1 MTEST
6 PARSDEKP
14 VPSCPRPAIVRPVQ
28 PQLPFPQPHPLHA
41 GDELQA
47 LRTAGPIHRVRTPV
61 GDEAWLVTGYAVVR
75 ELMDDDRLG
84 RSHRSPET
92 APRSRASA
100 LFGGPIGD
108 FDAEPAGHKRMRSL
122 LQPHFSP
129 GRLRA
134 LEPKVQALTEDLL
147 DQLAGGGPPADLH
160 AKLAGPLPA
169 LVICELLGVPY
180 DDRDT
185 FRVWVDSAA
194 FDTDPVESGQ
204 GMIAL
209 VDYGVSLVAE
219 KRRHPGD
226 DVISHLC
233 EVDDLADVEI
243 AVLAVSLLFAGYET
257 TVVQIWMHTVQ
268 LLSDRSRW
276 QALLAD
282 PALIPQAT
290 EELIRASLVGGT
302 GIPRYARDVIDVA
315 GVTIAEGDLVLLD
328 PGSANQ
334 DSAFFKDPDIIDFR
348 RTGPKPLSFGYGGR
362 YCLGAPLAR
371 MELNS
376 VFSQMIPRFP
386 DMRLAVDVTD
396 LSINTDALGS
406 GLVAL
411 PVTWGDG

>member
-1 MTEST
+1 M
-6 PARSDEKP
+6 R
-14 VPSCPRPAIVRPVQ
+14 
-28 PQLPFPQPHPLHA
+28 PQLPFPQPHPLRA

-47 LRTAGPIHRVRTPV
+47 LRTDGPIHRVRTPV
-61 GDEAWLVTGYAVVR
+61 GDEAWLVTGYAQVR

-108 FDAEPAGHKRMRSL
+108 FDAEPAGHQRMRAL

-129 GRLRA
+129 RRLRA
-134 LEPKVQALTEDLL
+134 LEPKVEALTRGLL
-147 DQLAGGGPPADLH
+147 DQLAADGPPADLH

-180 DDRDT
+180 GDRDT
-185 FRVWVDSAA
+185 FRVWVDAAA
-194 FDTDPVESGQ
+194 FDPDQVASGQ
-204 GMIAL
+204 GMAAL

-219 KRRHPGD
+219 KRRRPGD

-233 EVDDLADVEI
+233 DVDDLADVEI

-257 TVVQIWMHTVQ
+257 TVIQIWLQTVQ
-268 LLSDRSRW
+268 LLSGSRKW
-276 QALLAD
+276 QTLLDD
-282 PALIPQAT
+282 PSLIPKAS
-290 EELIRASLVGGT
+290 EELIRACLIGGV
-302 GIPRYARDVIDVA
+302 GIPRYARDTIDIA
-315 GVTIAEGDLVLLD
+315 GITIAEGDLVLLD
-328 PGSANQ
+328 PGSANN
-334 DSAFFKDPDIIDFR
+334 DPAFFKDPDVVDFNR
-348 RTGPKPLSFGYGGR
+348 IGPQPLSFGYGGR

-386 DMRLAVDVTD
+386 DMQLAVDTAA

-411 PVTWGDG
+411 PVTWGGQ

>member
-1 MTEST
+1 
-6 PARSDEKP
+6 
-14 VPSCPRPAIVRPVQ
+14 
-28 PQLPFPQPHPLHA
+28 LPFPQPHPLRA

-47 LRTAGPIHRVRTPV
+47 LRTDGPIHRVRTPV
-61 GDEAWLVTGYAVVR
+61 GDDAWLVTGYAAVR

-84 RSHRSPET
+84 RSHRSPQT

-129 GRLRA
+129 RRMRA
-134 LEPKVQALTEDLL
+134 LEPKVEALTKSLL
-147 DQLAGGGPPADLH
+147 DQLADDGPPADLY

-194 FDTDPVESGQ
+194 FDTDPVQSGQ
-204 GMIAL
+204 GMVAL
-209 VDYGVSLVAE
+209 VDYGVSLVAQ
-219 KRRHPGD
+219 KRHQPGD

-257 TVVQIWMHTVQ
+257 TVIQIWLQTVQ
-268 LLSDRSRW
+268 LLSGSRKW
-276 QALLAD
+276 QTLLDD
-282 PALIPQAT
+282 PSLIPKAT
-290 EELIRASLVGGT
+290 EELIRASMIGGV
-302 GIPRYARDVIDVA
+302 GIPRYARDAIDIA

-328 PGSANQ
+328 PGSANN
-334 DSAFFKDPDIIDFR
+334 DPAFFTDPDVVDFN

-386 DMRLAVDVTD
+386 DMRLTADAAT
-396 LSINTDALGS
+396 LRINTDALGS

-411 PVTWGDG
+411 PVSWGDG

>member
-1 MTEST
+1 VTT
-6 PARSDEKP
+6 
-14 VPSCPRPAIVRPVQ
+14 
-28 PQLPFPQPHPLHA
+28 QLPFPQPHPLRA
-41 GDELQA
+41 GEELQA

-61 GDEAWLVTGYAVVR
+61 GDEAWLVTGYAQVR

-108 FDAEPAGHKRMRSL
+108 FDAEPAGHTRMRAL

-129 GRLRA
+129 RRLRA
-134 LEPKVQALTEDLL
+134 LEPKVEALTRGLL
-147 DQLAGGGPPADLH
+147 DQLADDGPPADLH
-160 AKLAGPLPA
+160 ARLAGPLPA

-194 FDTDPVESGQ
+194 FNADPVESGQ

-209 VDYGVSLVAE
+209 VDYGVSLVAD

-233 EVDDLADVEI
+233 DVDDLADVEI
-243 AVLAVSLLFAGYET
+243 AVLAVTLLFAGYET
-257 TVVQIWMHTVQ
+257 TVIQIWLQTVQ
-268 LLSDRSRW
+268 LLSGSHKW
-276 QALLAD
+276 QALLDD
-282 PALIPQAT
+282 PSLIPKAT
-290 EELIRASLVGGT
+290 EELIRASMIGGV
-302 GIPRYARDVIDVA
+302 GIPRYARDTINIADI
-315 GVTIAEGDLVLLD
+315 TIAEGDLVLLD
-328 PGSANQ
+328 PGSANN
-334 DSAFFKDPDIIDFR
+334 DPAFFKDPDVVDFN
-348 RTGPKPLSFGYGGR
+348 RTGPQPLSFGYGGR

-386 DMRLAVDVTD
+386 DMQLAVDAAS
-396 LSINTDALGS
+396 LSINTEALGS

-411 PVTWGDG
+411 PVTWGGR

>member
-1 MTEST
+1 MT
-6 PARSDEKP
+6 
-14 VPSCPRPAIVRPVQ
+14 V
-28 PQLPFPQPHPLHA
+28 QLPFPQPHPLRA
-41 GDELQA
+41 GDELQV
-47 LRTAGPIHRVRTPV
+47 LRTDGPIHRVRTPV
-61 GDEAWLVTGYAVVR
+61 GDEAWLVTGYAEVR

-84 RSHRSPET
+84 RSHRSPQT

-108 FDAEPAGHKRMRSL
+108 FDAEPAGHSRMRTL

-129 GRLRA
+129 RRMRA
-134 LEPKVQALTEDLL
+134 LEPKVEALTKSLL
-147 DQLAGGGPPADLH
+147 DQLADDGPPADLH

-194 FDTDPVESGQ
+194 FDTDPVQSGQ
-204 GMIAL
+204 GMVAL
-209 VDYGVSLVAE
+209 VDYGVSLVAQ
-219 KRRHPGD
+219 KRRQPGD
-226 DVISHLC
+226 DVMSHLC

-257 TVVQIWMHTVQ
+257 TVMQIWLQTVQ
-268 LLSDRSRW
+268 LLSDPRKW
-276 QALLAD
+276 QTLLD
-282 PALIPQAT
+282 DVSLIPKAT
-290 EELIRASLVGGT
+290 EELIRASMIGGV
-302 GIPRYARDVIDVA
+302 GIPRYARDAIDIA
-315 GVTIAEGDLVLLD
+315 GVTIADGDLVLLD
-328 PGSANQ
+328 PGSANN
-334 DSAFFKDPDIIDFR
+334 DPAFFTDPNVVDFN

-376 VFSQMIPRFP
+376 VFSQMIPRFS
-386 DMRLAVDVTD
+386 DMRLTADAAT

-411 PVTWGDG
+411 PVSWGDG

>member
-1 MTEST
+1 M
-6 PARSDEKP
+6 
-14 VPSCPRPAIVRPVQ
+14 
-28 PQLPFPQPHPLHA
+28 PFPQPHPLRA

-47 LRTAGPIHRVRTPV
+47 LRTDGPIHRVRTPV
-61 GDEAWLVTGYAVVR
+61 GDEAWLVTGYAAVR

-108 FDAEPAGHKRMRSL
+108 FDAEPAGHQRMRSL

-129 GRLRA
+129 RRLRA
-134 LEPKVQALTEDLL
+134 LEPKVDALTRGLL
-147 DQLAGGGPPADLH
+147 DQLADDGPPADLH

-180 DDRDT
+180 GDRDR
-185 FRVWVDSAA
+185 FRVWVDAAA
-194 FDTDPVESGQ
+194 FDTDPAESGQ

-209 VDYGVSLVAE
+209 VDYGVSLVAD
-219 KRRHPGD
+219 KRRQPGD

-233 EVDDLADVEI
+233 EHDDLEDVEI

-257 TVVQIWMHTVQ
+257 TVVQIWMHAVQ
-268 LLSDRSRW
+268 LLSDRTRW
-276 QALLAD
+276 QALLDD
-282 PALIPQAT
+282 PSLIPKAT
-290 EELIRASLVGGT
+290 EELIRASMIGGV
-302 GIPRYARDVIDVA
+302 GIPRYARDAIDIA

-328 PGSANQ
+328 PGSANH
-334 DSAFFKDPDIIDFR
+334 DPTFFIDPDVIDFR
-348 RTGPKPLSFGYGGR
+348 RTGSQPLSFGYGGR

-376 VFSQMIPRFP
+376 VFSQMIQRFP
-386 DMRLAVDVTD
+386 DMRLAVDVTA

>member
-1 MTEST
+1 VTT
-6 PARSDEKP
+6 
-14 VPSCPRPAIVRPVQ
+14 
-28 PQLPFPQPHPLHA
+28 QLPFPQPHPLRA
-41 GDELQA
+41 GEELQA

-61 GDEAWLVTGYAVVR
+61 GDDAWLVTGYAQVR

-92 APRSRASA
+92 APRSRASV

-108 FDAEPAGHKRMRSL
+108 FDAEPAGHTRMRAL

-129 GRLRA
+129 RRLRA
-134 LEPKVQALTEDLL
+134 LEPKVEALTRGLL
-147 DQLAGGGPPADLH
+147 DQLADDGPPADLH
-160 AKLAGPLPA
+160 ARLAGPLPA

-194 FDTDPVESGQ
+194 FNADPVESGQ

-233 EVDDLADVEI
+233 DVDDLADVEI
-243 AVLAVSLLFAGYET
+243 AVLAVALLFAGYET
-257 TVVQIWMHTVQ
+257 TVIQIWLQTVQ
-268 LLSDRSRW
+268 LLSGSRKW
-276 QALLAD
+276 QTLLDD
-282 PALIPQAT
+282 PSLIPKAT
-290 EELIRASLVGGT
+290 EELIRASMIGGV
-302 GIPRYARDVIDVA
+302 GIPRYARDTINIADI
-315 GVTIAEGDLVLLD
+315 TIAEGDLVLLD
-328 PGSANQ
+328 PGSANN
-334 DSAFFKDPDIIDFR
+334 DPAFFKDPDVVDFN
-348 RTGPKPLSFGYGGR
+348 RTGPQPLSFGYGGR

-386 DMRLAVDVTD
+386 DMQLAVDVTD
-396 LSINTDALGS
+396 LSINTEALGS

-411 PVTWGDG
+411 PVTWGGR

>member
-1 MTEST
+1 M
-6 PARSDEKP
+6 
-14 VPSCPRPAIVRPVQ
+14 
-28 PQLPFPQPHPLHA
+28 
-41 GDELQA
+41 QA

-61 GDEAWLVTGYAVVR
+61 GDEAWLVTGYAQVR

-84 RSHRSPET
+84 RSHRTPET

-108 FDAEPAGHKRMRSL
+108 FDAEPAGHTRMRAL

-129 GRLRA
+129 RRLRA
-134 LEPKVQALTEDLL
+134 LEPKVEALTRGLL
-147 DQLAGGGPPADLH
+147 DQLADDGPPADLH

-194 FDTDPVESGQ
+194 FNADPVESGQ

-233 EVDDLADVEI
+233 DVDDLADVEI
-243 AVLAVSLLFAGYET
+243 AVLAMSLLFAGYET
-257 TVVQIWMHTVQ
+257 TVIQIWLQTVQ
-268 LLSDRSRW
+268 LLSGSREW
-276 QALLAD
+276 QTLLD
-282 PALIPQAT
+282 EPSLIPKAS
-290 EELIRASLVGGT
+290 EELIRACLIGGV
-302 GIPRYARDVIDVA
+302 GIPRYARDTIDIA
-315 GVTIAEGDLVLLD
+315 DVTIAEGDLVLLD
-328 PGSANQ
+328 PGSANN
-334 DSAFFKDPDIIDFR
+334 DPAFFKDPDVVDFH
-348 RTGPKPLSFGYGGR
+348 RTGPQPLSFGYGGR

-386 DMRLAVDVTD
+386 DMQLAVDVAD

-411 PVTWGDG
+411 PVTWGGR

>member
-1 MTEST
+1 
-6 PARSDEKP
+6 
-14 VPSCPRPAIVRPVQ
+14 
-28 PQLPFPQPHPLHA
+28 
-41 GDELQA
+41 LQA

-61 GDEAWLVTGYAVVR
+61 GDDAWLVTGYAQVR

-108 FDAEPAGHKRMRSL
+108 FDAEPAGHTRMRAL

-129 GRLRA
+129 RRLRA
-134 LEPKVQALTEDLL
+134 LEPKVEALTRGLL
-147 DQLAGGGPPADLH
+147 DQLADDGPPADLH
-160 AKLAGPLPA
+160 ARLAGPLPA

-194 FDTDPVESGQ
+194 FNTDPVESGQ

-233 EVDDLADVEI
+233 DVDDLADVEI
-243 AVLAVSLLFAGYET
+243 AVLAVALLFAGYET
-257 TVVQIWMHTVQ
+257 TVIQIWLQTVQ
-268 LLSDRSRW
+268 LLSGSRKW
-276 QALLAD
+276 QTLLDD
-282 PALIPQAT
+282 PSLIPKAT
-290 EELIRASLVGGT
+290 EELIRASMIGGV
-302 GIPRYARDVIDVA
+302 GIPRYARDTINIADI
-315 GVTIAEGDLVLLD
+315 TIAEGDLVLLD
-328 PGSANQ
+328 PGSANN
-334 DSAFFKDPDIIDFR
+334 DPAFFKDPDVVDFN
-348 RTGPKPLSFGYGGR
+348 RTGPQPLSFGYGGR

-386 DMRLAVDVTD
+386 DMQLAVDVTD
-396 LSINTDALGS
+396 LSINTEALGS

-411 PVTWGDG
+411 PVTWGGR

>member
-1 MTEST
+1 M
-6 PARSDEKP
+6 
-14 VPSCPRPAIVRPVQ
+14 
-28 PQLPFPQPHPLHA
+28 
-41 GDELQA
+41 QA

-61 GDEAWLVTGYAVVR
+61 GDEAWLVTGYAQVR

-92 APRSRASA
+92 APRSRASV

-108 FDAEPAGHKRMRSL
+108 FDAEPAGHTRMRAL

-129 GRLRA
+129 RRLRA
-134 LEPKVQALTEDLL
+134 LEPKVEALTRGLL
-147 DQLAGGGPPADLH
+147 DQLADDGPPADLH
-160 AKLAGPLPA
+160 ARLAGPLPA
-169 LVICELLGVPY
+169 LVICELLGVPD

-194 FDTDPVESGQ
+194 FNTDPVESGQ

-233 EVDDLADVEI
+233 DVDDLADVEI
-243 AVLAVSLLFAGYET
+243 AVLAVALLFAGYET
-257 TVVQIWMHTVQ
+257 TVIQIWLQTVQ
-268 LLSDRSRW
+268 LLSGSRKW
-276 QALLAD
+276 QTLLDD
-282 PALIPQAT
+282 PSLIPKAT
-290 EELIRASLVGGT
+290 EELIRASMIGGV
-302 GIPRYARDVIDVA
+302 GIPRYARDTINIADI
-315 GVTIAEGDLVLLD
+315 TIAEGDLVLLD
-328 PGSANQ
+328 PGSANN
-334 DSAFFKDPDIIDFR
+334 DPAFFKDPDVVDFN
-348 RTGPKPLSFGYGGR
+348 RTGPQPLSFGYGGR

-386 DMRLAVDVTD
+386 DMQLAVDVTD
-396 LSINTDALGS
+396 LSINTEALGS

-411 PVTWGDG
+411 PVTWGGR

>member
-1 MTEST
+1 M
-6 PARSDEKP
+6 
-14 VPSCPRPAIVRPVQ
+14 
-28 PQLPFPQPHPLHA
+28 L
-41 GDELQA
+41 A
-47 LRTAGPIHRVRTPV
+47 LRTTGPIHRVRTPV
-61 GDEAWLVTGYAVVR
+61 GDEAWLVTGYAQVR
-75 ELMDDDRLG
+75 ELMDEDRLG
-84 RSHRSPET
+84 RSHRTPET

-129 GRLRA
+129 RRMRA
-134 LEPKVQALTEDLL
+134 LEPKVEALTKSLL
-147 DQLAGGGPPADLH
+147 DQLADDGPPADLY

-194 FDTDPVESGQ
+194 FDTDPVQSGQ
-204 GMIAL
+204 GMVAL
-209 VDYGVSLVAE
+209 VDYGVSLVAQ
-219 KRRHPGD
+219 KRHHPGD

-257 TVVQIWMHTVQ
+257 TVIQIWLQTVQ
-268 LLSDRSRW
+268 LLSGSRKW
-276 QALLAD
+276 QTLLDD
-282 PALIPQAT
+282 PSLIPKAT
-290 EELIRASLVGGT
+290 EELIRASMIGGV
-302 GIPRYARDVIDVA
+302 GIPRYARDAIDIA

-328 PGSANQ
+328 PGSANN
-334 DSAFFKDPDIIDFR
+334 DPAFFTDPDVVDFN

-386 DMRLAVDVTD
+386 DMRLTADAAT
-396 LSINTDALGS
+396 LRINTDALGS

-411 PVTWGDG
+411 PVSWGDG

>member
-1 MTEST
+1 MTT
-6 PARSDEKP
+6 
-14 VPSCPRPAIVRPVQ
+14 
-28 PQLPFPQPHPLHA
+28 QLPFPQPHPLRA
-41 GDELQA
+41 GEELQA

-61 GDEAWLVTGYAVVR
+61 GDDAWLVTGYAQVR

-84 RSHRSPET
+84 RSHRTPET

-108 FDAEPAGHKRMRSL
+108 FDAEPGGHKRMRAL

-129 GRLRA
+129 RRLRA
-134 LEPKVQALTEDLL
+134 LEPKVEALTRGLL
-147 DQLAGGGPPADLH
+147 DQLADDGPPADLH

-180 DDRDT
+180 NDRDT

-194 FDTDPVESGQ
+194 FNADPVESGQ

-233 EVDDLADVEI
+233 DVDDLADVEI

-257 TVVQIWMHTVQ
+257 TVIQIWLQTVQ
-268 LLSDRSRW
+268 LLSGSRKW
-276 QALLAD
+276 QTLLDD
-282 PALIPQAT
+282 PSLIPKAS
-290 EELIRASLVGGT
+290 EELIRACLIGGV
-302 GIPRYARDVIDVA
+302 GIPRYARDTIDIA
-315 GVTIAEGDLVLLD
+315 GITIAEGDLVLLD
-328 PGSANQ
+328 PGSANN
-334 DSAFFKDPDIIDFR
+334 DPAFFKDPDVVDFN
-348 RTGPKPLSFGYGGR
+348 RTGPQPLSFGYGGR

-386 DMRLAVDVTD
+386 DMQLAVDVAD

-411 PVTWGDG
+411 PVTWGGQ

>member
-1 MTEST
+1 VTT
-6 PARSDEKP
+6 
-14 VPSCPRPAIVRPVQ
+14 
-28 PQLPFPQPHPLHA
+28 QLPFPQPHPLRA
-41 GDELQA
+41 GEELQA

-61 GDEAWLVTGYAVVR
+61 GDEAWLVTGYAQVR

-92 APRSRASA
+92 APRSRASV

-108 FDAEPAGHKRMRSL
+108 FDAEPAGHTRMRAL

-129 GRLRA
+129 RRLRA
-134 LEPKVQALTEDLL
+134 LEPKVEALTRGLL
-147 DQLAGGGPPADLH
+147 DQLADDGPPADLH
-160 AKLAGPLPA
+160 ARLAGPLPA

-194 FDTDPVESGQ
+194 FNADPVESGQ

-233 EVDDLADVEI
+233 DVDDLADVEI
-243 AVLAVSLLFAGYET
+243 AVLAVALLFAGYET
-257 TVVQIWMHTVQ
+257 TVIQIWLQTVQ
-268 LLSDRSRW
+268 LLSGSRKW
-276 QALLAD
+276 QTLLDD
-282 PALIPQAT
+282 PSLIPKAT
-290 EELIRASLVGGT
+290 EELIRASMIGGV
-302 GIPRYARDVIDVA
+302 GIPRYARDTINIADI
-315 GVTIAEGDLVLLD
+315 TIAEGDLVLLD
-328 PGSANQ
+328 PGSANN
-334 DSAFFKDPDIIDFR
+334 DPAFFKDPDVVDFN
-348 RTGPKPLSFGYGGR
+348 RTGPQPLSFGYGGR

-386 DMRLAVDVTD
+386 DMQLAVDVTD
-396 LSINTDALGS
+396 LSINTEALGS

-411 PVTWGDG
+411 PVTWGGR

>member
-1 MTEST
+1 
-6 PARSDEKP
+6 
-14 VPSCPRPAIVRPVQ
+14 
-28 PQLPFPQPHPLHA
+28 LPFPQPHPLRA

-47 LRTAGPIHRVRTPV
+47 LRTDGPIHRVQTPV
-61 GDEAWLVTGYAVVR
+61 GDDAWLVTGYAAVR

-108 FDAEPAGHKRMRSL
+108 FDAEPAGHQRMRSL

-129 GRLRA
+129 RRLRA
-134 LEPKVQALTEDLL
+134 LEPKVEALTRGLL
-147 DQLAGGGPPADLH
+147 DQLANDGPPADLH

-180 DDRDT
+180 GDRDS
-185 FRVWVDSAA
+185 FRVWVDAAA
-194 FDTDPVESGQ
+194 FDTDPAESGQ

-209 VDYGVSLVAE
+209 VDYGISLVAD

-276 QALLAD
+276 QALLDD
-282 PALIPQAT
+282 PSLIPKAT
-290 EELIRASLVGGT
+290 EELIRASLIGGV
-302 GIPRYARDVIDVA
+302 GIPRYARHAIDIA

-328 PGSANQ
+328 PGSANH
-334 DSAFFKDPDIIDFR
+334 DPAFFEDPDVIDFR
-348 RTGPKPLSFGYGGR
+348 RTGSQPLSFGYGGR

-386 DMRLAVDVTD
+386 DMQLAVDVTD